1 MPERHDPAERA
12 RAIGPAHP
20 MVERR
25 YATILFC
32 DLAGYTALS
41 ERLDL
46 EDLRDVQARYQRLA
60 SRIIERWGGF
70 VASFQGDGVLAFFG
84 YPSAHETDAER
95 AIRAGLELSERVPGL
110 SATPNGGG
118 GRSHAPLSVRVGLHT
133 GLVMISP
140 DPADSATGGH
150 GAVGEAVN
158 LAARLQAAG
167 PPGAVLVSRE
177 TLELVE
183 GLFDTEP
190 LGPKE
195 IRGLS
200 RVVFVH
206 RVLRARPVADRG
218 WNRARRGAT
227 RLVGRDQPLREL
239 VRHWHEVVR
248 EGTFRVVHVLGEA
261 GVGKTRLV
269 AELCGKVD
277 GEQTSAVQATCL
289 EIFSNT
295 PLYPAAS
302 LLWSR
307 SGLTTGDSAARAR
320 AKILRFLSAFGRR
333 ATPEE
338 VQVAAGLIGIGG
350 PAPEEGAEAASPLIK
365 QKQFALV
372 TSLLERG
379 MGDQPM
385 LLWVEDAHWLDRSS
399 AELLAFQ
406 AERFADRP
414 ILLVLTARAPLPEA
428 GLPPA
433 VATIRLLP
441 FPLTDCF
448 ELARAVPGA
457 RALPDEVL
465 LRAAETADGIPLFA
479 EQLTL
484 SLIDQSA
491 GKDGARPPAAP
502 GDVALP
508 LTLAEMLSERLDRLG
523 EARPIVQA
531 AACAGR
537 AFAPDP
543 LAALLGMP
551 RADVLASLDR
561 LVDAEILR
569 RRHDGAEAMYEFR
582 HALLQ
587 RVAYDSML
595 ASDRRAM
602 HARIADALRRGEQV
616 GPVLPG
622 ILAHHLTAAGDFTA
636 AARARLEAGI
646 EAARRSAHT
655 EAVEHLRQG
664 LALLEEVADPD
675 ARRQLEL
682 ALQASLI
689 GPLASL
695 HGTSS
700 AELAACCR
708 RGLQL
713 CMEGEPAAQVFPFLY
728 GLFTIAMARQRLRES
743 LSLAELFVSVA
754 ERNKHDSGR
763 VIGHRMLGMSLLAS
777 GEPQRAREALELSLS
792 LYSAERDLADT
803 YLFGQNT
810 RVHGAAALG
819 VALFCLGEVDEA
831 LRVGLGALRDADA
844 LRHPHSTAIALG
856 YGGWL
861 FGHCGATEAHL
872 REARRLIALSEQHR
886 LDLLRAHGEAH
897 LGWAL
902 CWRGDL
908 AQGSAVLE
916 GAVSAFD
923 KAGYCT
929 GLLRYISVLA
939 DARRRAGRLSEAE
952 VLAARALR
960 MVREGGEFWLEAEV
974 MRIGALIARDAGPA
988 RQGEAEALLRD
999 AAERA
1004 RRRGMPVFEL
1014 WCLLDLARL
1023 LGTARPDAA
1032 VSARIE
1038 ELSHLQNLERRAS
1051 AAFRLHGY
1059 GGGAWRGN
1067 LGSRRPDHWP
1077 PRAANDTADPAAADA
1092 PSLPRGP

>member
-1 MPERHDPAERA
+1 MPERHYRAERA
-12 RAIGPAHP
+12 TAIGPTHP

-46 EDLRDVQARYQRLA
+46 EDLRDLQARYQRLA
-60 SRIIERWGGF
+60 AGIIERWGGF

-95 AIRAGLELSERVPGL
+95 AIRAGLELTERVPGL
-110 SATPNGGG
+110 STAPSGG
-118 GRSHAPLSVRVGLHT
+118 GRAHAPLSARIGLHT

-158 LAARLQAAG
+158 LAARLQAEG

-227 RLVGRDQPLREL
+227 RLVGRDRPLREL
-239 VRHWHEVVR
+239 LHHWRAVVR
-248 EGTFRVVHVLGEA
+248 EGTFRTVQVLGEA

-269 AELCGKVD
+269 SELCAKVD
-277 GEQTSAVQATCL
+277 TEEASIVQANCL

-307 SGLTTGDSAARAR
+307 SGLTAEDGAARAR
-320 AKILRFLSAFGRR
+320 AKILRFLSAFGRK

-338 VQVAAGLIGIGG
+338 VEVAAGMLGIGG
-350 PAPEEGAEAASPLIK
+350 MAPEVDAASSLLIK

-372 TSLLERG
+372 TSLLERAT
-379 MGDQPM
+379 GDRPT

-399 AELLAFQ
+399 AELLAYQ
-406 AERFADRP
+406 AELFADRP
-414 ILLVLTARAPLPEA
+414 ILAVLTARGPLPEA
-428 GLPPA
+428 DLPRA
-433 VATIRLLP
+433 AATIRLVPL
-441 FPLTDCF
+441 PLTDCF

-465 LRAAETADGIPLFA
+465 LRAAEAADGIPLFA

-523 EARPIVQA
+523 AARRIVQA

-543 LAALLGMP
+543 LAALLDMP
-551 RADVLASLDR
+551 RADVLASLDA

-602 HARIADALRRGEQV
+602 HARIAEALRRGERV

-636 AARARLEAGI
+636 AARARLEAGVD
-646 EAARRSAHT
+646 AARRSAHT
-655 EAVEHLRQG
+655 EAVDHLRQG
-664 LALLEEVADPD
+664 IALLDEVADPD
-675 ARRQLEL
+675 ARRQLEV

-700 AELAACCR
+700 AELATCCR

-728 GLFTIAMARQRLRES
+728 GLFTIAMARQRHREA
-743 LSLAELFVSVA
+743 LSLAELFVSIA
-754 ERNKHDSGR
+754 ERKKHESGR
-763 VIGHRMLGMSLLAS
+763 VIGHRLLGMVLLAS
-777 GEPQRAREALELSLS
+777 GEPQRAREALELSLN

-803 YLFGQNT
+803 HLFGQNT
-810 RVHGAAALG
+810 RVHGAATLG

-861 FGHCGATEAHL
+861 FGHCGATEAHM

-886 LDLLRAHGEAH
+886 LELLRAHGEAH

-908 AQGSAVLE
+908 AQGIAVLE

-923 KAGYCT
+923 RAGYST
-929 GLLRYISVLA
+929 GVVRYISVLA
-939 DARRRAGRLSEAE
+939 DARRRAGRLADAEA
-952 VLAARALR
+952 LAARALR

-974 MRIGALIARDAGPA
+974 MRIGALITRDAGPE
-988 RQGEAEALLRD
+988 RQGEAEGLLRD
-999 AAERA
+999 AAARA

-1014 WCLLDLARL
+1014 WCLLDLARM
-1023 LGTARPDAA
+1023 LGTARADAA
-1032 VSARIE
+1032 VAARIE
-1038 ELSHLQNLERRAS
+1038 ELSHLRNLERRA
-1051 AAFRLHGY
+1051 AAALRLHGY
-1059 GGGAWRGN
+1059 NGGAWRGN
-1067 LGSRRPDHWP
+1067 LGARRPDPWP
-1077 PRAANDTADPAAADA
+1077 PRAANDAPASPDDDA
-1092 PSLPRGP
+1092 PSLPHGP

>member
-1 MPERHDPAERA
+1 MPERHDPAQRA
-12 RAIGPAHP
+12 RAIGPTHP

-206 RVLRARPVADRG
+206 RVLRARSLADRG

-227 RLVGRDQPLREL
+227 RLVGRDRPLREL

-269 AELCGKVD
+269 AELCAKVD

-295 PLYPAAS
+295 PLYPAAN

-338 VQVAAGLIGIGG
+338 VEVAAGLIGIGG

-406 AERFADRP
+406 AERFA
-414 ILLVLTARAPLPEA
+414 
-428 GLPPA
+428 
-433 VATIRLLP
+433 
-441 FPLTDCF
+441 
-448 ELARAVPGA
+448 
-457 RALPDEVL
+457 
-465 LRAAETADGIPLFA
+465 
-479 EQLTL
+479 
-484 SLIDQSA
+484 
-491 GKDGARPPAAP
+491 
-502 GDVALP
+502 
-508 LTLAEMLSERLDRLG
+508 
-523 EARPIVQA
+523 
-531 AACAGR
+531 
-537 AFAPDP
+537 
-543 LAALLGMP
+543 
-551 RADVLASLDR
+551 
-561 LVDAEILR
+561 
-569 RRHDGAEAMYEFR
+569 
-582 HALLQ
+582 
-587 RVAYDSML
+587 
-595 ASDRRAM
+595 
-602 HARIADALRRGEQV
+602 
-616 GPVLPG
+616 
-622 ILAHHLTAAGDFTA
+622 
-636 AARARLEAGI
+636 
-646 EAARRSAHT
+646 
-655 EAVEHLRQG
+655 
-664 LALLEEVADPD
+664 
-675 ARRQLEL
+675 
-682 ALQASLI
+682 
-689 GPLASL
+689 
-695 HGTSS
+695 
-700 AELAACCR
+700 
-708 RGLQL
+708 
-713 CMEGEPAAQVFPFLY
+713 
-728 GLFTIAMARQRLRES
+728 
-743 LSLAELFVSVA
+743 
-754 ERNKHDSGR
+754 
-763 VIGHRMLGMSLLAS
+763 
-777 GEPQRAREALELSLS
+777 
-792 LYSAERDLADT
+792 
-803 YLFGQNT
+803 
-810 RVHGAAALG
+810 
-819 VALFCLGEVDEA
+819 
-831 LRVGLGALRDADA
+831 
-844 LRHPHSTAIALG
+844 
-856 YGGWL
+856 
-861 FGHCGATEAHL
+861 
-872 REARRLIALSEQHR
+872 
-886 LDLLRAHGEAH
+886 
-897 LGWAL
+897 
-902 CWRGDL
+902 
-908 AQGSAVLE
+908 
-916 GAVSAFD
+916 
-923 KAGYCT
+923 
-929 GLLRYISVLA
+929 
-939 DARRRAGRLSEAE
+939 
-952 VLAARALR
+952 
-960 MVREGGEFWLEAEV
+960 
-974 MRIGALIARDAGPA
+974 
-988 RQGEAEALLRD
+988 
-999 AAERA
+999 
-1004 RRRGMPVFEL
+1004 
-1014 WCLLDLARL
+1014 
-1023 LGTARPDAA
+1023 
-1032 VSARIE
+1032 
-1038 ELSHLQNLERRAS
+1038 
-1051 AAFRLHGY
+1051 
-1059 GGGAWRGN
+1059 
-1067 LGSRRPDHWP
+1067 
-1077 PRAANDTADPAAADA
+1077 
-1092 PSLPRGP
+1092 

>member
-1 MPERHDPAERA
+1 M
-12 RAIGPAHP
+12 
-20 MVERR
+20 
-25 YATILFC
+25 
-32 DLAGYTALS
+32 
-41 ERLDL
+41 
-46 EDLRDVQARYQRLA
+46 
-60 SRIIERWGGF
+60 
-70 VASFQGDGVLAFFG
+70 ASFQGDGVLAFFG

-95 AIRAGLELSERVPGL
+95 AIRAGLELTERVPGL
-110 SATPNGGG
+110 SAASNGGG
-118 GRSHAPLSVRVGLHT
+118 GRSHAPLVRPGGASHRSGDDLT
-133 GLVMISP
+133 GPCHS
-140 DPADSATGGH
+140 STGGH

-190 LGPKE
+190 LGPQE

-206 RVLRARPVADRG
+206 RVLRARSVADRG

-227 RLVGRDQPLREL
+227 RLVGRDRPLREL
-239 VRHWHEVVR
+239 VQHWHEAAR
-248 EGTFRVVHVLGEA
+248 EGTFRFVHVLGEA

-269 AELCGKVD
+269 AELCAQV
-277 GEQTSAVQATCL
+277 EAEEASAVQASCL

-307 SGLTTGDSAARAR
+307 SGLTAEDGAARSR
-320 AKILRFLSAFGRR
+320 AKILRFLSAFGRK
-333 ATPEE
+333 AAPEE
-338 VQVAAGLIGIGG
+338 VEVAAGLLGIRGT
-350 PAPEEGAEAASPLIK
+350 APDESAEASSPLIK
-365 QKQFALV
+365 QKQFALL
-372 TSLLERG
+372 TSLLERA
-379 MGDQPM
+379 MGDQPL

-399 AELLAFQ
+399 AELLAYL
-406 AERFADRP
+406 AERFANRP
-414 ILLVLTARAPLPEA
+414 VLAVLTARAPLPEA
-428 GLPPA
+428 SLTPA
-433 VATIRLLP
+433 AATIRLVPL
-441 FPLTDCF
+441 PLTDCF

-465 LRAAETADGIPLFA
+465 LRAAEAADGIPLFA

-491 GKDGARPPAAP
+491 GKDGDARRPATP
-502 GDVALP
+502 SDVALP
-508 LTLAEMLSERLDRLG
+508 LSLAEMLSERLDRLG
-523 EARPIVQA
+523 EARGIVQA

-582 HALLQ
+582 HTLLQ

-595 ASDRRAM
+595 AGERRAM
-602 HARIADALRRGEQV
+602 HARLADALRRGESV

-622 ILAHHLTAAGDFTA
+622 ILAHHLTGAGDFTA
-636 AARARLEAGI
+636 AARARLDAGI

-664 LALLEEVADPD
+664 LALLDEVADPD
-675 ARRQLEL
+675 ARRHLEV

-754 ERNKHDSGR
+754 ERKKHESGR
-763 VIGHRMLGMSLLAS
+763 VIGHRMLGMALLAS
-777 GEPQRAREALELSLS
+777 GEPQRARAALEVSLS

-803 YLFGQNT
+803 HLFGQNT
-810 RVHGAAALG
+810 RVHGAALLS

-856 YGGWL
+856 YVGGWL
-861 FGHCGATEAHL
+861 FGHCGATEAQM
-872 REARRLIALSEQHR
+872 REARRLIALSDQHR

-902 CWRGDL
+902 CSQGGL

-916 GAVSAFD
+916 GAVSAFE

-929 GLLRYISVLA
+929 GLVRYISALA

-952 VLAARALR
+952 ALAARALR

-974 MRIGALIARDAGPA
+974 MRIGALIAHDAGPE
-988 RQGEAEALLRD
+988 RRGEAEELLRD

-1023 LGTARPDAA
+1023 LGSARPDAA

-1038 ELSHLQNLERRAS
+1038 ELSHLRNLERRAA
-1051 AAFRLHGY
+1051 AAFRQHGY
-1059 GGGAWRGN
+1059 GGGTWRGN
-1067 LGSRRPDHWP
+1067 LGARRPDPWP
-1077 PRAANDTADPAAADA
+1077 PRAANDAADPAPDDA
-1092 PSLPRGP
+1092 PSLPLGP